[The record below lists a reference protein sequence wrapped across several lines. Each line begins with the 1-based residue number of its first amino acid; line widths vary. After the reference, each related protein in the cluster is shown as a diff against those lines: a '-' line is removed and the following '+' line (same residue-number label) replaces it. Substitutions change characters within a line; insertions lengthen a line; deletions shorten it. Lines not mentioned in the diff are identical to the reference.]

1 MRSIFAKVAV
11 IAFVTLGFI
20 TQETEARTLKNL
32 VQHSADAG
40 YQTNMMPT
48 RLAEVLL
55 GGGPATAP
63 PAQ

>member
-1 MRSIFAKVAV
+1 VV
-11 IAFVTLGFI
+11 AFVTLGFM

-32 VQHSADAG
+32 VQHSADSG

-55 GGGPATAP
+55 GAGPANAP

>member
-1 MRSIFAKVAV
+1 MRSIFAKLAV
-11 IAFVTLGFI
+11 VAFVSLGFI

-32 VQHSADAG
+32 VQHSADGG

-55 GGGPATAP
+55 GGAPATAP
-63 PAQ
+63 PT

>member
-1 MRSIFAKVAV
+1 MRSIIAKLAV
-11 IAFVTLGFI
+11 VAFVTLGFI

-32 VQHSADAG
+32 VQHSADSG

-55 GGGPATAP
+55 GNATAIRP